1 MEQLKND
8 YSTGIVDVLL
18 LQATLDFKAN
28 RVDEALATLA
38 SVNAEHQLTAGLA
51 ALQLLLE
58 KREFDQAIT
67 HLEKMLKKYFHLGL
81 LGSLVSLHT
90 ARGDQDKAFALV
102 KQAMD
107 QLSKTKVRRSFIMLS
122 NLII

>member
-1 MEQLKND
+1 MEQLKKD
-8 YSTGIVDVLL
+8 YPNGIIDVLL

-28 RVDEALATLA
+28 RIDQALATLA
-38 SVNAEHQLTAGLA
+38 SVSSEHSLNAGLA

-58 KREFDQAIT
+58 KREFDQAID
-67 HLEKMLKKYFHLGL
+67 HLEKMLKKHFHLGL

-90 ARGDQDKAFALV
+90 SRGDQDKAFALV

-107 QLSKTKVRRSFIMLS
+107 QLSKTKATICNSRNF
-122 NLII
+122 